1 MNHRRA
7 IESMVF
13 YSFGRNLLMRKRA
26 ILDMPA
32 DSVRMRKGLVYSIH
46 SMINKCEKHMEEL
59 LDIVLILILICI
71 AT

>member
-1 MNHRRA
+1 
-7 IESMVF
+7 
-13 YSFGRNLLMRKRA
+13 
-26 ILDMPA
+26 MPA
-32 DSVRMRKGLVYSIH
+32 DSVRMRKGSVYSIH